1 MLTSPAPFPV
11 PELAR
16 SLSSLPGVGP
26 ATAKALAMR
35 ELRTLG
41 DALLFLPRR
50 YEDRRHPQSID
61 QCSLGRTTVLKGVV
75 RASSTQGRWGK
86 VYRLVLEDDTGV
98 IDCLWFRFKKAYLAG
113 FKPGDPV
120 YVVGEVSRSKKGAFQ
135 LVHPD
140 IFQASDVGP
149 DHASI
154 GRVIPVYPQLEG
166 VRPGSLRRIM
176 KALLAQV
183 AGKVA
188 DPLFGLLPAELYP
201 LPADRALEIAHEPP
215 FEACERDLDPD
226 EADWR
231 LSLAVNELFY
241 YEMGLAL
248 NRRKRAEVEARALRA
263 TGELGNRFLDG
274 LGFELTLGQKKAV
287 SEIKADMART
297 VPMARLLAGDVGT
310 GKTAVACAAA
320 CAAIEAGAQ
329 VAFMAPTEVLARQH
343 LATMKKLL
351 EPHGVN
357 LVLATGSLDAKE
369 RRQAREAAE
378 LGAQMVVGTHA
389 LISEGFEF
397 KDLGLVIIDE
407 QHRFGVEQRLVL
419 TGKGES
425 PHLLVLSATPIPR
438 TLALAISGHMDISD
452 LPEKPN
458 KRPPVATYAVEHAGR
473 RQAVDAI
480 TRALHQEEQVYVV
493 CPLVEPSE
501 HIDAKDVIS
510 THRGLDAYFP
520 EVEVGLLHGRM
531 ESAEQ
536 QEVLERFRRGLCRI
550 LVSTTVV
557 EVGVD
562 VAGATLMVILGAERF
577 GLSQLHQL
585 RGRVGRG
592 DKPGSCYLVAGSK
605 AGDLAHRRMEVLC
618 STNDGLV
625 VAEADLSL
633 RGPGEALGARQAGLP
648 PFKVAD
654 WARDGEL
661 TIELRSWIEQEL
673 AKDPEMQKSP
683 LKPLGEECLR
693 RWGRRL
699 GLVKAG

>member
-1 MLTSPAPFPV
+1 
-11 PELAR
+11 
-16 SLSSLPGVGP
+16 
-26 ATAKALAMR
+26 MR

-41 DALLFLPRR
+41 DALLFLPKR
-50 YEDRRHPQSID
+50 YEDRRYPQSIN
-61 QCSLGRTTVLKGVV
+61 QCVLGQTVVLKGVV

-86 VYRLVLEDDTGV
+86 VYRLVLADDSGA

-113 FKPGDPV
+113 FKPGEDV
-120 YVVGEVSRSKKGAFQ
+120 YVVGEASRSKQGALQ

-140 IFQASDVGP
+140 IFHASDVGP
-149 DHASI
+149 DHGSI
-154 GRVIPVYPQLEG
+154 GRVIPVYPQVEG

-176 KALLAQV
+176 KALFRQIE
-183 AGKVA
+183 GKIT

-201 LPADRALEIAHEPP
+201 LPAGRALAFAHEPP
-215 FEACERDLDPD
+215 FEATERDLDPD
-226 EADWR
+226 EAAWR

-241 YEMGLAL
+241 YELGLAL
-248 NRRKRAEVEARALRA
+248 NRRKRAEAAARSLEA
-263 TGELGNRFLDG
+263 TGELGNRFIES

-287 SEIKADMART
+287 SEIKDDMART
-297 VPMARLLAGDVGT
+297 APMARLLAGDVGT

-320 CAAIEAGAQ
+320 CAAMEAGAQ

-343 LATMKKLL
+343 LATMEKLL
-351 EPHGVN
+351 GPLGVS
-357 LVLATGSLDAKE
+357 LALATGSLDARG

-378 LGAQMVVGTHA
+378 NGAQMVLGTHA
-389 LISEGFEF
+389 LLSEGFEF
-397 KDLGLVIIDE
+397 RDLGLVIIDE

-419 TGKGES
+419 TAKGQS

-458 KRPPVATYAVEHAGR
+458 KRPPVATYQVDHAGR

-480 TRALHQEEQVYVV
+480 TRALDQGEQVYVV

-531 ESAEQ
+531 ESSEQ
-536 QEVLERFRRGLCRI
+536 QEVLDRFRQGQCRI

-562 VAGATLMVILGAERF
+562 VAEATLMVILGSERF

-592 DKPGSCYLVAGSK
+592 DRPGSCYLVAGPK
-605 AGDLAHRRMEVLC
+605 AGDLARRRMEVLC
-618 STNDGLV
+618 TTNDGLK

-661 TIELRSWIEQEL
+661 TVLLRNWIEKEL
-673 AKDPEMQKSP
+673 SRDTEMQASP